1 MDTVALIFNL
11 KNSHLQEDTIQDC
24 KDLEMDIARVY
35 EEMNP
40 DWLAHSLVHL
50 KENYKKVA
58 IVCEDEDLEKY
69 GESLDIICSKMFEEY
84 QLLRPVDPD
93 ELTGLAFREGMEKEA
108 TRTGLGQ
115 SLKSYFDLAVFLC
128 FYLTQFTFDKKLK
141 TDAEDLLNKLK
152 IAFSRPNPNIPDDS
166 NKTKYFIA
174 KEKAYAD
181 MIQKHKIEGTWNL
194 QVAKEAVNEYISKI
208 KNCNDINT
216 AKKLLTEIRD
226 TDFNQNKLG
235 IQIFIKMR
243 EEGKLVDSASV
254 PADANKADW
263 LKYLECPQLDSE
275 GFANIYL
282 VPINLPMIQAVS
294 KIKEVN
300 PTLGR
305 FIFVGNLKPDFKG
318 NTQVGTLLTG
328 NQCLELYKIWFG
340 LNNDRKIV
348 TAYNF
353 SGKDET
359 QGKGFTDELQT
370 LVTRWQTNN
379 PNVKIKL
386 HYNTQ
391 LTTGLPWLKTL
402 QLYDSI
408 SETVVDDK
416 FDPFPE
422 SALVSEMMKTLEQML
437 KDISNPD
444 LKERAKHTAFDYF
457 ELQAQ
462 EVLNKKNKENKK
474 QESYNSKSLL
484 DRIYEAAEEGDG
496 LGSGDNS
503 QNQEQNNNSQNQE
516 QNPNQDQNQDK
527 TQNKDDE
534 EEAKKREEQTKKWQ
548 KVQQW
553 YQDNKGCRWVA
564 KLLSVIYSNWKN
576 QSVYKEKSID
586 DQSSLANIMKYI
598 REEDKELAKEFINQ
612 MGGGLALAV
621 MDQIKKV
628 ADANTDNKKAEEN
641 AKELVEDHKSMS
653 EEAKMISRLG
663 THKNFSS
670 LFGQK
675 GELADDKAASKQLF
689 DILG

>member
-24 KDLEMDIARVY
+24 KDLGMDIARVY

-58 IVCEDEDLEKY
+58 IVCEDDDLEKY
-69 GESLDIICSKMFEEY
+69 GESLGIICSKLFEEY

-108 TRTGLGQ
+108 TRIGLGQ

-141 TDAEDLLNKLK
+141 GEAEDLLNKLK
-152 IAFSRPNPNIPDDS
+152 IAFSKPNTNIPGDS
-166 NKTKYFIA
+166 DKVKYFVA

-181 MIQKHKIEGTWNL
+181 MIQKHKLEGTWNL
-194 QVAKEAVNEYISKI
+194 QVAKEAVTEYINKI
-208 KNCNDINT
+208 KNCNDVAT
-216 AKKLLTEIRD
+216 TKKLLTEIRD
-226 TDFNQNKLG
+226 TDFNQNKIG
-235 IQIFIKMR
+235 IQVFIKMK
-243 EEGKLVDSASV
+243 EEGKLVDTTSTPV
-254 PADANKADW
+254 DANKADW
-263 LKYLECPQLDSE
+263 LKYLECPQLDSD

-282 VPINLPMIQAVS
+282 VPINLPMIQTVS

-300 PTLGR
+300 PSIGR

-318 NTQVGTLLTG
+318 NTQIGTLLTG

-370 LVTRWQTNN
+370 LVTRWQTSNL
-379 PNVKIKL
+379 NVKIKL

-408 SETVVDDK
+408 SEVVADNK

-422 SALVSEMMKTLEQML
+422 SAFVAEMMKTLEQML
-437 KDISNPD
+437 KDVSNTS
-444 LKERAKHTAFDYF
+444 LEERAKHTAFDFF

-462 EVLNKKNKENKK
+462 TVLKEKEK
-474 QESYNSKSLL
+474 HQESYKTKSLL
-484 DRIYEAAEEGDG
+484 DRIYEAAEEGEPQ
-496 LGSGDNS
+496 SEETTETS
-503 QNQEQNNNSQNQE
+503 EQNQNQNQQE
-516 QNPNQDQNQDK
+516 ENKQDPNQND
-527 TQNKDDE
+527 
-534 EEAKKREEQTKKWQ
+534 EEAKKQAEQAKKWQ
-548 KVQQW
+548 QVQQW

-564 KLLSVIYSNWKN
+564 KLLSVVYSNWKN
-576 QSVYKEKSID
+576 QGVYKEKGID
-586 DQSSLANIMKYI
+586 DQSSLTDIMKYI

-628 ADANTDNKKAEEN
+628 QDANKDNKKAEEN
-641 AKELVEDHKSMS
+641 AKELIDDHKSMS

-689 DILG
+689 DIIG

>member
-24 KDLEMDIARVY
+24 KDLGMDIARVY

-50 KENYKKVA
+50 KESYKKVA
-58 IVCEDEDLEKY
+58 IVCEDDDLEKY
-69 GESLDIICSKMFEEY
+69 GESLDVICSKLFEEY

-93 ELTGLAFREGMEKEA
+93 ELTGFAFREGMEKEA
-108 TRTGLGQ
+108 TRIGLGQ

-141 TDAEDLLNKLK
+141 GEAEDLLNKLK
-152 IAFSRPNPNIPDDS
+152 IAFSKPNANIPGDS
-166 NKTKYFIA
+166 DKVKYFVA

-181 MIQKHKIEGTWNL
+181 MIQKHKLEGTWNL
-194 QVAKEAVNEYISKI
+194 QVAKEAVTEYINKI
-208 KNCNDINT
+208 KNCNDV
-216 AKKLLTEIRD
+216 AKTKQLLTEIRD
-226 TDFNQNKLG
+226 TDFNQNKIG
-235 IQIFIKMR
+235 IQVFIKMR
-243 EEGKLVDSASV
+243 EEGKLVDTTSTPV
-254 PADANKADW
+254 DANKADW
-263 LKYLECPQLDSE
+263 LKYLECPQLDSD

-282 VPINLPMIQAVS
+282 VPINLPMIQTVS

-300 PTLGR
+300 PSIGR

-318 NTQVGTLLTG
+318 NTQIGTLLTG

-370 LVTRWQTNN
+370 LVTRWQTSN

-408 SETVVDDK
+408 SEVVADNK

-422 SALVSEMMKTLEQML
+422 SAFVTEMMKTLEQML
-437 KDISNPD
+437 KDVSNTS
-444 LKERAKHTAFDYF
+444 LEERAKHTAFDFF

-462 EVLNKKNKENKK
+462 TVLKEKEK
-474 QESYNSKSLL
+474 HQESYKTKSLL
-484 DRIYEAAEEGDG
+484 DRIYEAAEEGE
-496 LGSGDNS
+496 SQS
-503 QNQEQNNNSQNQE
+503 EETTETSEQNQNQNQNQQE
-516 QNPNQDQNQDK
+516 ENKQDPQQND
-527 TQNKDDE
+527 
-534 EEAKKREEQTKKWQ
+534 EEAKKQAEQAKKWQ
-548 KVQQW
+548 QVQQW

-576 QSVYKEKSID
+576 QGVYKEKGID
-586 DQSSLANIMKYI
+586 DQSSLTDIMKYI

-628 ADANTDNKKAEEN
+628 QDANKDNKKAEEN
-641 AKELVEDHKSMS
+641 AKELIDDHKSMS

-689 DILG
+689 DIIG